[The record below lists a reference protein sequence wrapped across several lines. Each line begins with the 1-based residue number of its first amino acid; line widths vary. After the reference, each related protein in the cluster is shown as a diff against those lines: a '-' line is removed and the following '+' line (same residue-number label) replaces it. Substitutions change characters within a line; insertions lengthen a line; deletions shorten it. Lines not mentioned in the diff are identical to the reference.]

1 MLTMQ
6 NTVDKKKLN
15 YLNRRSP
22 IEELDEHEKG
32 PTAEYPKNTQ
42 KMDRDT
48 KQMRHVGHAEDGTS
62 VNVC

>member
-1 MLTMQ
+1 MQ
-6 NTVDKKKLN
+6 STVDKKNLN
-15 YLNRRSP
+15 YLNWRSP

-48 KQMRHVGHAEDGTS
+48 KRMGRVGRAEDGTS
-62 VNVC
+62 VDFC